1 MGNYLSNLGKGFVR
15 SAVNQVG
22 RDAGRVVSN
31 QTFGDA
37 HSTPIRGV
45 GNGTPPPLAN
55 NAMPTGNS
63 DFEYVPETTTN
74 RMIAWIVAIV
84 LTFGLAAVIC
94 FFKSISSYNKKTI
107 RYRRYE
113 VGQEAIIDR
122 RYRNNVRGYQTVQGY
137 KYYDVPTMQA
147 NPNDVKKHKKNAMIL
162 MIISGVVLLIAVNA
176 IVRVSE
182 NRDAKK
188 QNTEVVSNAPSTT
201 DSVK

>member
-1 MGNYLSNLGKGFVR
+1 M
-15 SAVNQVG
+15 
-22 RDAGRVVSN
+22 
-31 QTFGDA
+31 
-37 HSTPIRGV
+37 
-45 GNGTPPPLAN
+45 
-55 NAMPTGNS
+55 
-63 DFEYVPETTTN
+63 
-74 RMIAWIVAIV
+74 
-84 LTFGLAAVIC
+84 
-94 FFKSISSYNKKTI
+94 
-107 RYRRYE
+107 
-113 VGQEAIIDR
+113 QEAIIDR